1 MDPSTHGTS
10 SRRGSL
16 ILIGVLSGVLL
27 VGGGFVVRTLLTA
40 KTPNTPAAAARDTVT
55 VIETG
60 LASAAE
66 YQRSGK
72 FAEASTILS
81 KLAKQAPTDRA
92 VRLAYAQ
99 ALLGQKRYEEAL
111 PQFDAAIA
119 LSSSAAN
126 STTATTPQTRDP
138 VLAQLHFEA
147 GTCANAAG
155 QIDKAR
161 EHYQTAQALD
171 PSEPRY
177 PVFLAMIQIRAG
189 DDVAAMASLVRSIKL
204 NPDLAEAWGTMAEL
218 ELKSNRLALAQQH
231 LEKAVKLQPEV
242 SRWRIVEARI
252 LNRQGD
258 PERAATILQA
268 LPPGELAAKS
278 VMGLLAES
286 FGMMKKPGDAAMMY
300 ERAYAQTPNEPELA
314 YLAATWYQ
322 RAGQPAK
329 ARAHAMTAST
339 LGYAPA
345 KELLAGLD
353 ANP

>member
-1 MDPSTHGTS
+1 MDPTAKGPN
-10 SRRGSL
+10 SRRGQL

-27 VGGGFVVRTLLTA
+27 VGGAFLLSTFVTA
-40 KTPNTPAAAARDTVT
+40 KPQPGPASARDSVT

-60 LASAAE
+60 LASASE
-66 YQRSGK
+66 YQRGGQY
-72 FAEASTILS
+72 AEAAAILG
-81 KLAKQAPTDRA
+81 KLAEQAPTDRA

-99 ALLGQKRYEEAL
+99 ALLGQKRYEQAL

-119 LSSSAAN
+119 LSSSTSAVPG
-126 STTATTPQTRDP
+126 TTGQQRDP

-155 QIDKAR
+155 LIDEAS
-161 EHYQTAQALD
+161 EHYQSAQTLD
-171 PSEPRY
+171 AGEPRY
-177 PVFLAMIQIRAG
+177 PLYLAMIQVRA
-189 DDVAAMASLVRSIKL
+189 DQDAAAMASLVRAIKL

-218 ELKSNRLALAQQH
+218 ELKSNRLSLAQQH
-231 LEKAVKLQPEV
+231 LDKAMKLQPEV
-242 SRWRIVEARI
+242 SRWRIAEARI

-268 LPPGELAAKS
+268 LPPGELGSKS
-278 VMGLLAES
+278 VMSLLAES
-286 FGMMKKPGDAAMMY
+286 FGMMRKPGDAGAMY
-300 ERAYAQTPNEPELA
+300 ERAYRNTPNDSELA

-322 RAGQPAK
+322 RAGQPGK
-329 ARAHAMTAST
+329 ARTHAQTAST
-339 LGYAPA
+339 LGHAGA